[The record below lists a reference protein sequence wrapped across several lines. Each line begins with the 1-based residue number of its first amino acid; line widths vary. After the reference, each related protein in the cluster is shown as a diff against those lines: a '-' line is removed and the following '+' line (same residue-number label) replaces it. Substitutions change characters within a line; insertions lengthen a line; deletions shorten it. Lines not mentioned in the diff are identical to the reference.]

1 MTVRRYSSPEGFK
14 AALEQ
19 RLRNTSKDGTNFARR
34 RQVLIFERFLARV
47 ALVFGDAATLIPS
60 FFAKHRPP
68 CYWAS
73 YGSSGRLAIPLAIF
87 AIQSGP

>member
-1 MTVRRYSSPEGFK
+1 MIVKRYVLGDPQAPFVAVMKLLASYD
-14 AALEQ
+14 ALATNGY
-19 RLRNTSKDGTNFARR
+19 LR
-34 RQVLIFERFLARV
+34 
-47 ALVFGDAATLIPS
+47 LIPS

-73 YGSSGRLAIPLAIF
+73 YGSSGRRAILLAIF